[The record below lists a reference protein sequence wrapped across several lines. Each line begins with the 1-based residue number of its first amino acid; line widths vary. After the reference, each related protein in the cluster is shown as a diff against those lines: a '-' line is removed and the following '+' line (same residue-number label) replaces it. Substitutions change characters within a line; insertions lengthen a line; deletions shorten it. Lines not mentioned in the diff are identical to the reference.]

1 MPNALLVMVGGAIGA
16 VLRYEV
22 GRVPRHRLGP
32 GFPGG
37 TLMVN
42 LVGGLLIGLL
52 AGYMFSRNP
61 PDQALWM
68 FAAVGL
74 LGGFTTFSAFSFD
87 PVAMLEQGRLR
98 GTPGCGSV
106 RFRRSARS
114 SPRSAVCA
122 PAIGWRGR
130 RHERRGPR
138 PPAAR
143 HR

>member
-22 GRVPRHRLGP
+22 GRVSPRRLRTGVP
-32 GFPGG
+32 WGA
-37 TLMVN
+37 LMVN

-74 LGGFTTFSAFSFD
+74 LGGFTTFSAFSFALF
-87 PVAMLEQGRLR
+87 AMLEQG
-98 GTPGCGSV
+98 
-106 RFRRSARS
+106 
-114 SPRSAVCA
+114 
-122 PAIGWRGR
+122 AIWG
-130 RHERRGPR
+130 
-138 PPAAR
+138 ATA
-143 HR
+143 

>member
-22 GRVPRHRLGP
+22 GRVSLHRLGP
-32 GFPGG
+32 GFPWG

-87 PVAMLEQGRLR
+87 LFAMLEQGRIWVAAAYAV
-98 GTPGCGSV
+98 GSV
-106 RFRRSARS
+106 LGALCLLFAGYWLAR
-114 SPRSAVCA
+114 
-122 PAIGWRGR
+122 
-130 RHERRGPR
+130 
-138 PPAAR
+138 AAA
-143 HR
+143 